1 VVDVDDP
8 SREVPAGAPGELL
21 VRGPQVFAG
30 YWGSDERPVDDDGWF
45 ATGDVVVM
53 DADGFFTVVGRT
65 KDVGA
70 PDRSVGG
77 VRCQALL
84 EEGHAAPPDEGL
96 RKSACPDGR

>member
-1 VVDVDDP
+1 VTIGLPLPGTACRVVDVDDP

-65 KDVGA
+65 KDVVAA
-70 PDRSVGG
+70 PDRSVG
-77 VRCQALL
+77 
-84 EEGHAAPPDEGL
+84 EG